1 MLTVSENIDEISRNV
16 RIESA
21 RADLTDR
28 TLEIERAALSAYVWD
43 YVNGDASALECPDGY
58 DDDWLSVVHRV
69 LWRVIRSLRGD
80 GHVVTPSSIEARIR
94 DLGEDPQQVRT
105 YIAALASTTPL
116 GRPTDSLRL
125 VREMANR
132 RRLVDLSR
140 ALEERALELDMPPA
154 QSIADVAADLE
165 AIRLDR
171 QTTPTTLKAI
181 ALRIADDLAKPLP
194 CHPTGLRRL
203 DEALGGGLYAGKLY
217 GTAAKRKHAKTVTA
231 GTIAA
236 NIAASGTPT
245 LFFALEMGEEGI
257 AQRIIARHL
266 KTNSLAFLA
275 RDNPHLRDD
284 VLRFAE
290 RWDMPLFFE
299 DRPGLGFAEMKNLA
313 SEYVARHGVKVI
325 IVDYWQ
331 LVGGRTARQSLVEH
345 LDHVAQWLADFAKA
359 SGAAIWCPAQLNRDG
374 DTRSGEGL
382 RLACD
387 MYLVQH
393 KVTQP
398 DGKTEGIWFDMQ
410 DSRYTPTTEIGSEE
424 CCPFFISRTGPHLA
438 QFSG

>member
-1 MLTVSENIDEISRNV
+1 MQTSSERIDEISRNV

-21 RADLTDR
+21 RADLVDR
-28 TLEIERAALSAYVWD
+28 TLELEQAALSAFVWD
-43 YVNGDASALECPDGY
+43 YVHETGAALDCPDGY
-58 DDDWLSVVHRV
+58 DNDWLHVVHRV
-69 LWRVIRSLRGD
+69 LWRVIRGLRAD
-80 GHVVTPSSIEARIR
+80 GHIVTPAAITARVR
-94 DLGEDPQQVRT
+94 DLGEDPEEVRG
-105 YIAALASTTPL
+105 YIAQLAATPAL
-116 GRPTDSLRL
+116 GRPTDALRL

-140 ALEERALELDMPPA
+140 LLEERALQLDMPPSQA
-154 QSIADVAADLE
+154 IADVAVDLE
-165 AIRLDR
+165 DIRLDR
-171 QTTPTTLKAI
+171 QTSPRSLRDI
-181 ALRIADDLAKPLP
+181 AMRIAADLDNPLP

-236 NIAASGTPT
+236 NVAASGTPT

-266 KTNSLAFLA
+266 KTNSLAFLS
-275 RDNPHLRDD
+275 RDNPHLKRD

-290 RWDMPLFFE
+290 QHDMPLYFE

-325 IVDYWQ
+325 VVDYWQ
-331 LVGGRTARQSLVEH
+331 LVGGRSARQSLVEH
-345 LDHVAQWLADFAKA
+345 LDNVAQWLADFAKA
-359 SGAAIWCPAQLNRDG
+359 SGVAIWCPAQLNRDG

-382 RLACD
+382 RLACS

-424 CCPFFISRTGPHLA
+424 RCPFYISRAGPHLA
-438 QFSG
+438 EFG

>member
-1 MLTVSENIDEISRNV
+1 MQTSSDRIDAISRSV
-16 RIESA
+16 RVESA

-28 TLEIERAALSAYVWD
+28 TIELEQAALSAFVLD
-43 YVNGDASALECPDGY
+43 YVDGNGSDLKCPDGY
-58 DDDWLSVVHRV
+58 DDDWMQGIHLT
-69 LWRVIRSLRGD
+69 LWRVIRGLCED
-80 GHVVTPSSIEARIR
+80 GHIVTPAAIAARVR
-94 DLGEDPQQVRT
+94 DYGEDPEQARS
-105 YIAALASTTPL
+105 YIAQLAALPAL
-116 GRPTDSLRL
+116 GRPADALRL

-140 ALEERALELDMPPA
+140 ALEERAMQLDMPPA
-154 QSIADVAADLE
+154 QSIADLSVDFE

-171 QTTPTTLKAI
+171 QSTPRSLRDI
-181 ALRIADDLAKPLP
+181 ALRIADGLDKPLP

-231 GTIAA
+231 GTLAS
-236 NIAASGTPT
+236 NIAAGGTPV

-257 AQRIIARHL
+257 AQRIIARYL
-266 KTNSLAFLA
+266 KTNSLAFLS
-275 RDNPHLRDD
+275 RDNPNLKGD
-284 VLRFAE
+284 VQRFAE
-290 RWDMPLFFE
+290 RCDMPLYFE
-299 DRPGLGFAEMKNLA
+299 DRPGLGFAEMKNMA

-325 IVDYWQ
+325 ILDYWQ
-331 LVGGRTARQSLVEH
+331 LVGGRAPRQSLVEH
-345 LDHVAQWLADFAKA
+345 LDNVAQWLADFAKA
-359 SGAAIWCPAQLNRDG
+359 SGCAVWCPAQLNRDG

-410 DSRYTPTTEIGSEE
+410 DSRYTPTTEIGSEDH
-424 CCPFFISRTGPHLA
+424 CPFFISKTGPHLA
-438 QFSG
+438 QFG